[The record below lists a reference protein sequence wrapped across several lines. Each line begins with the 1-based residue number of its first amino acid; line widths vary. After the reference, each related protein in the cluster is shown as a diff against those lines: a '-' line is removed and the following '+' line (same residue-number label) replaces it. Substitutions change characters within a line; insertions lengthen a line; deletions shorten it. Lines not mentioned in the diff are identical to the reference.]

1 MQKYLM
7 GIDRGTTNVKAGLY
21 HLDGTEAAVSG
32 QACEEVKSPRTGYA
46 EQNMERIWQDTARAI
61 RGLWDQGFRPEEV
74 IGVGLSGQGG
84 GMFLV
89 DESGVP
95 VREGIVS
102 LDSRVA
108 C

>member
-46 EQNMERIWQDTARAI
+46 EQNMKRIWQDTARAI
-61 RGLWDQGFRPEEV
+61 RGLWDQGFRCASQGRNRIP
-74 IGVGLSGQGG
+74 GQPGGL
-84 GMFLV
+84 
-89 DESGVP
+89 
-95 VREGIVS
+95 
-102 LDSRVA
+102 
-108 C
+108 